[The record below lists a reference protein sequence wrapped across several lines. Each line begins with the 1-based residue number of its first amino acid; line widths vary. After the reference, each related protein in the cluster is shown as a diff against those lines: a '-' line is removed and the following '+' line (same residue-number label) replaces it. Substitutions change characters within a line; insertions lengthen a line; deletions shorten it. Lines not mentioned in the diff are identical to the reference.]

1 MAGVAQLVE
10 HQIVALG
17 AAGSSPVTRPLR
29 RQYNSLAKKRNETR
43 CSEANAQNIS
53 FLFCILRLLSPLSS
67 RFFTT
72 FCSVYDKRHSTT
84 S

>member
-17 AAGSSPVTRPLR
+17 VAGSSPVTRPLR
-29 RQYNSLAKKRNETR
+29 RQYDSLAKKETKR
-43 CSEANAQNIS
+43 GVLKQMHRTSRFFFASCT
-53 FLFCILRLLSPLSS
+53 LLSPLSF

-72 FCSVYDKRHSTT
+72 FCSVYDKRHSTA